1 MGRIFAAIPAMA
13 FIAILVIA
21 TLSLVQPASAK
32 SETITLSGHVN
43 YPGPNDMFF
52 SPDGANVTARYMG
65 QMYFSTTDSH
75 GDYLLGP
82 IVFGEDYMFAFKIN
96 YTDAAGNYY
105 VWPTDDWHETV
116 LPDDGMVV
124 QNLILAKSSAPAPTA
139 VPTVTPSPTPV
150 ITPAPSP
157 TPVPTVSPS
166 PTAGNA
172 TSPTPTDVPTTTP
185 AATKT
190 PSVLLSS
197 AGTMAVL
204 ALIGYTIRKK
214 Q

>member
-1 MGRIFAAIPAMA
+1 MGRTFAAILKMTVL
-13 FIAILVIA
+13 AILVIA
-21 TLSLVQPASAK
+21 TLSLIQPASAK

-82 IVFGEDYMFAFKIN
+82 IVFGEDYMFAFRIN

-139 VPTVTPSPTPV
+139 MPTVTPSPV
-150 ITPAPSP
+150 ITPTPSP

-166 PTAGNA
+166 PTAGNT
-172 TSPTPTDVPTTTP
+172 TSPTLTDMPTTTP

-190 PSVLLSS
+190 PSVLLSG
-197 AGTMAVL
+197 AGTMVVL
-204 ALIGYTIRKK
+204 ALIGYAIRKK